1 MSRQTSFEIEDAE
14 DFSNQLQEFQKSL
27 EQEWCEVLNQWENL
41 RSTWRDDQYYQFE
54 SLFEDL
60 LSTYTRAEKDFEKN
74 IAVVERQIGIAETL
88 VEKRQ
93 LIPPIL
99 TRLFTTVV
107 AGAGIASSVIGLHKQ
122 NSTPIDSNNSTQAS
136 IKTVKEVYK
145 PIAEYEKLQLEK
157 EKKRVKREQDIAAN
171 AKAQPTTSGSP
182 PDPKAQF
189 ANSLDYKAK
198 KTTWDDGETT
208 IRIDTFDSN
217 GADIGAY
224 LNARI
229 QSDSRVH
236 IRDTEVGEAHRKQG
250 IGSKMLQTLE
260 NQLPNGT
267 ELYFIEN
274 QAKDYWEKKGFKP
287 RQLNDG
293 KIEYFKK
300 ISRE

>member
-1 MSRQTSFEIEDAE
+1 MINQTSFETKDATV
-14 DFSNQLQEFQKSL
+14 FLKQLQLLKVTMEKDLSNVFIFWQRL
-27 EQEWCEVLNQWENL
+27 EA
-41 RSTWRDDQYYQFE
+41 SWRDNERLKFE
-54 SLFEDL
+54 SLFKEILNLYNRIQKELDAEISFVKNQIRTASLLENLRLKPSL
-60 LSTYTRAEKDFEKN
+60 LSSLKEKGEKVS
-74 IAVVERQIGIAETL
+74 AGFQ
-88 VEKRQ
+88 
-93 LIPPIL
+93 
-99 TRLFTTVV
+99 LFTIATAPLINAPNQVDITQHLEQHYESSYEQKIKERDDELDRNS
-107 AGAGIASSVIGLHKQ
+107 IAS
-122 NSTPIDSNNSTQAS
+122 NRS
-136 IKTVKEVYK
+136 I
-145 PIAEYEKLQLEK
+145 
-157 EKKRVKREQDIAAN
+157 
-171 AKAQPTTSGSP
+171 TSGSP

-208 IRIDTFDSN
+208 IRIDAYNSN

-229 QSDSRVH
+229 QSDGRVH

-250 IGSKMLQTLE
+250 IGSKMLRELE

-274 QAKDYWEKKGFKP
+274 QAKDYWEKKGFKS
-287 RQLNDG
+287 RQLDDG